1 MSELSELIRINKNIE
16 RQNREIVRLLK
27 IIAGESDFVDR
38 SGYVFPEFGDE
49 EGDIYDYAKDFTSLL
64 DVSCDVGEVYFID
77 EDIFKISVQNNEKVI
92 DNLMG
97 DSESTNFKV
106 AEVISD
112 ESIKRNQSLDD
123 ATVILTDSSKGKLP
137 QTLQLCHDQ
146 DAKNVFI
153 PWNQMMELLG
163 APETLQRIL
172 KLNFYKSEEDLIE
185 KIFKLEEE

>member
-38 SGYVFPEFGDE
+38 SGYVFPEFPE
-49 EGDIYDYAKDFTSLL
+49 EEEETYENADQFNSLL
-64 DVSCDVGEVYFID
+64 DVTCDVGEVYFID
-77 EDIFKISVQNNEKVI
+77 EDIFKISVKNNEKVI
-92 DNLMG
+92 DNLMS
-97 DSESTNFKV
+97 DAESTNFKV
-106 AEVISD
+106 AEFVSD

-123 ATVILTDSSKGKLP
+123 STVILTDSSKGKLP
-137 QTLQLCHDQ
+137 QTLRLCHKQ
-146 DAKNVFI
+146 DAKKVFI

-172 KLNFYKSEEDLIE
+172 KLNFYKSEEDLVE
-185 KIFKLEEE
+185 KLFKVEEE

>member
-38 SGYVFPEFGDE
+38 SGYVFPEFGEDE
-49 EGDIYDYAKDFTSLL
+49 AEIPEDSRVFTSLL
-64 DVSCDVGEVYFID
+64 DVTCEVGEVYFID
-77 EDIFKISVQNNEKVI
+77 GDIFKLSVKNNEITI

-97 DSESTNFKV
+97 DGKSTYFNV
-106 AEVISD
+106 AEVVAN

-123 ATVILTDSSKGKLP
+123 STVILTESSKGRLP
-137 QTLQLCHDQ
+137 QTLQLCHEQ
-146 DAKNVFI
+146 KAEKVFI
-153 PWNQMMELLG
+153 PWDQLMELFG
-163 APETLQRIL
+163 APDTLQRIL
-172 KLNFYKSEEDLIE
+172 KLNFYKNEDDLVE